1 MREPLKPSETESAS
15 AAPTALEFEG
25 FYRAHFDFVWRS
37 LRRLGV
43 QPFVLDDAAQE
54 VFVVVYRRFSD
65 FRPGSSAKAWLFAIA
80 QRVASDQRRSA
91 RRKTSNLVPLSEHVS
106 TSATPFEGAMQR
118 EAQDLVIEFLGAIDE
133 ERRAVFILSDLEQM
147 AAPEI
152 ARIVHVNVNTVYY
165 RIASARRAFADFVA
179 KRHGKSTEEGA

>member
-1 MREPLKPSETESAS
+1 MREPLKPTETGGATQ
-15 AAPTALEFEG
+15 APTAVEFDG

-43 QPFVLDDAAQE
+43 QQFALDDAAQE

-91 RRKTSNLVPLSEHVS
+91 RRKTNNLVPLSEHVS
-106 TSATPFEGAMQR
+106 ASATPFEGAMQR
-118 EAQDLVIEFLGAIDE
+118 EAQDLVLEFLGTIDE
-133 ERRAVFILSDLEQM
+133 DRRTAFILSDLEQM
-147 AAPEI
+147 TAPEI
-152 ARIVHVNVNTVYY
+152 ARIVHVNINTVYY
-165 RIASARRAFADFVA
+165 RVASARRAFADFVA
-179 KRHGKSTEEGA
+179 KRHGKSAEEGV